1 MRRIYIF
8 DTTLRDGEQSPGASM
23 NMDEKMQMARQLAK
37 LNVDVIEAGF
47 PIASDGDFQA
57 VKRISKEI
65 KGVTI
70 AALARANEVDINRAW
85 EAVMYAEKPRI
96 HTFIA
101 TSDIHLKYKLNKS
114 REEVIEDAVRAV
126 KLAKSYTEDV
136 EFSAED
142 ASRTDPEFLIE
153 VFAKVIEAGAS
164 VINIPDTVGYAVPS
178 EFGALVN
185 KIRTSVPKID
195 KAVISVHCH
204 DDLGLAVANSLAA
217 VENGAQQVECTING
231 IGERAGNAS
240 LEEIV
245 MALKT
250 RQSHYQAATEVNTK
264 EIYRTSKL
272 LTSLTGIFVPRNK
285 AIVGKNAFA
294 HEAGIH
300 QDGVL
305 KNPLTYEIML
315 PQTIGIPASG
325 IVLGKHS
332 GRHALRQ
339 RLEEL
344 GYHLDADALDKAY
357 RLFST
362 MADKKK
368 DIYNEDLIAIVND
381 EIFGVPQYY
390 KLNNLQVHAGIN
402 LIPTATVELIKG
414 KDKIVDSSVGDGPV
428 DAVYRAIERITDFH
442 GKLVDYSIRSVT
454 SGKDAV
460 GEIFV
465 KIEFADGIF
474 NGRAASTD
482 IIMGSANAY
491 LDALNRALYWQEKI
505 EQGAEVA

>member
-1 MRRIYIF
+1 MKRITIF

-23 NMDEKMQMARQLAK
+23 NTDEKIQMARQLAR

-47 PIASDGDFQA
+47 PVASEGDFEA
-57 VKRISKEI
+57 VRRIAGEI

-70 AALARANEVDINRAW
+70 AALARANEVDIERAW
-85 EAVMYAEKPRI
+85 SAVMVADRPRI

-101 TSDIHLKYKLNKS
+101 TSDIHLNYKLNKS
-114 REEVIEDAVRAV
+114 REEVLEDAVRAV
-126 KLAKSYTEDV
+126 KLAKSTTEDV

-153 VFAKVIEAGAS
+153 IFTKVIEAGAT

-178 EFGALVN
+178 EFGALI
-185 KIRTSVPKID
+185 KRIRTSVPNIE

-204 DDLGLAVANSLAA
+204 NDLGLAVANSLAA
-217 VENGAQQVECTING
+217 VENGARQVECTING

-240 LEEIV
+240 LEEVV

-250 RQSHYQAATEVNTK
+250 RQSHYQVNTEINTK
-264 EIYRTSKL
+264 EIYRSSKL
-272 LTSLTGIFVPRNK
+272 LTSLTGIFVARNK
-285 AIVGKNAFA
+285 AIIGRNAFA

-305 KNPLTYEIML
+305 KNPLTYEIMM
-315 PQTIGIPASG
+315 PQMIGIPANE

-332 GRHALRQ
+332 GRHALKQ
-339 RLEEL
+339 RFEEL
-344 GYHLDADALDKAY
+344 GYRLDADALDKAY
-357 RLFST
+357 RLFTT

-368 DIYNEDLIAIVND
+368 EIYNEDLIAIVNN

-390 KLNNLQVHAGIN
+390 KLNNLQVHVGIFM
-402 LIPTATVELIKG
+402 IPTATVELVKG
-414 KDKIVDSSVGDGPV
+414 NEKLVDSSTGDGPV
-428 DAVYRAIERITDFH
+428 DAVYRAIERVTKFS

-454 SGKDAV
+454 SGKDAI
-460 GEIFV
+460 GEVFV
-465 KIEFADGIF
+465 KIEFEDGVY

-482 IIMGSANAY
+482 IVLGSANAY
-491 LDALNRALYWQEKI
+491 LDALNRALYRR
-505 EQGAEVA
+505 EQKNRKMKVA